1 MLVMEGSLFSLAK
14 VGGVAA
20 GGVGES
26 EGECARCTPGVVG
39 VSGVEAERGEGDL
52 IASCREGTSDRGTG
66 TETEKKS
73 MSGAWHVV
81 FGDSAKAQE
90 VGSSNGGAL
99 SSEATVKLVIQ
110 FGACAEFQSIGIR
123 KGGVGGKAG
132 NLGACASVA
141 HGIGLM
147 VGERGS

>member
-1 MLVMEGSLFSLAK
+1 
-14 VGGVAA
+14 
-20 GGVGES
+20 
-26 EGECARCTPGVVG
+26 
-39 VSGVEAERGEGDL
+39 
-52 IASCREGTSDRGTG
+52 
-66 TETEKKS
+66 

-132 NLGACASVA
+132 RVA
-141 HGIGLM
+141 PMKDDTEAGRSLLQD
-147 VGERGS
+147 S